1 MIYLLRHGQI
11 EGAGSRRFIGWTD
24 PPLSDEGRKT
34 AQKLHESL
42 SGIVFG
48 EILCSDLRRSRETAD
63 RIASGRLVTTL
74 SALREIHLGEWD
86 GLPRNQIKTDQPE
99 AWRRRGENMAHFR
112 PPGGESFADLSDRIL
127 PVFRRIA
134 EVHSGDDPNALI
146 VGHAG
151 VNRLIL
157 CHVLGMN
164 LEHMFRLGQDYGGL
178 TLIRRRGD
186 GFRVEA
192 MNVPVR

>member
-1 MIYLLRHGQI
+1 MIYLVRHGEI

-34 AQKLHESL
+34 ARKVRESL
-42 SGIVFG
+42 SEVVFD

-63 RIASGRLVTTL
+63 LIASGRAVAVLPE
-74 SALREIHLGEWD
+74 LREIRLGEWD
-86 GLPRNQIKTDQPE
+86 GLPRQQIKTGQPE
-99 AWRRRGENMAHFR
+99 AWRCRGEDMAHFR
-112 PPGGESFADLSDRIL
+112 PPGGESFADLSRRVL

-134 EVHSGDDPNALI
+134 EAHSGDDSHALV

-157 CHVLGMN
+157 CHVLAMN

-178 TLIRRRGD
+178 TLIRRRGN
-186 GFRVEA
+186 GFRVMG
-192 MNVPVR
+192 MNIPA